1 MFYHLLNKEY
11 RLAFVLIILLGF
23 FLFWIDV
30 VSEWLITSYSGV
42 EFTYSEPAH
51 LKLIYLLL
59 GVVLIALTSAV
70 EKNKN
75 LAPDRVQQNYLKWAV
90 TIIAS
95 FSLGEFIHVWMVSS
109 ALLNQESIMQL
120 EQNIWFYHI
129 ADYLLVIGFSIGGF
143 LFIKP
148 LIHQN

>member
-1 MFYHLLNKEY
+1 MFYHLFNKEY

-30 VSEWLITSYSGV
+30 ISEWLISSYSGV

-75 LAPDRVQQNYLKWAV
+75 IAPERIQQNYLKWVV
-90 TIIAS
+90 TIISS
-95 FSLGEFIHVWMVSS
+95 FLLGELIHVWMISS

-120 EQNIWFYHI
+120 EQNIWLYHI

-143 LFIKP
+143 VFIKP